1 MQWSSYMVDIPR
13 YGHQSIYRHVFL
25 HHKDSTSGMDA
36 NNTIHDD
43 FTVAHLIIL
52 GEMYCSPIQLD
63 ISITEEDQGKYDR
76 NIMGVDGLGCQMD
89 G

>member
-1 MQWSSYMVDIPR
+1 
-13 YGHQSIYRHVFL
+13 
-25 HHKDSTSGMDA
+25 MDA

-76 NIMGVDGLGCQMD
+76 NIMGVDGLHVRWMDEWTRHRAAKLSAGPKRGFKLGCILVENL
-89 G
+89 GKG